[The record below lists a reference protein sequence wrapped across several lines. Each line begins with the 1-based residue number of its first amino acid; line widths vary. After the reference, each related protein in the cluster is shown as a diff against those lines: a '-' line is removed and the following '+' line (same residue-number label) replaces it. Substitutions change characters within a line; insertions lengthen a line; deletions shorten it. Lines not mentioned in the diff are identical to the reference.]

1 MNETTLIIGDVHGNW
16 NALRDILQRAGAMD
30 ENEERVAGFR
40 IISVGDVVNCAP
52 NNTRYRG
59 FFPDDYKTLH
69 AVYKRN
75 LIDEICVGN
84 HELFYTHDRESGRFG
99 GMAYSTDM
107 LHPALEPLMKTM
119 TKQGI
124 YKAATTAHGWLITHA
139 GVAPQFQAMQKYTE
153 IEQGEKNVEEWARM
167 LNYYLNER
175 EDPIIDN
182 AGYSVGGMGIGGI
195 VWFRPDDIF
204 IADQYG
210 KHRDGRVDL
219 KQIVGHTIDADNPQY
234 LEPLNMWFIDSGSYM
249 DGKGSG
255 IIWNG
260 ESWEPVV
267 QDEVVE
273 KV

>member
-1 MNETTLIIGDVHGNW
+1 MSEPTKTLVIGDVHGNVY
-16 NALRDILQRAGAMD
+16 ALLDILGRAGAID
-30 ENEERVAGFR
+30 ENHDRLPGFR

-52 NNTRYRG
+52 DKTRYRG
-59 FFPDDYKTLH
+59 FFPTDYETLSL
-69 AVYKRN
+69 VYEGG

-107 LHPALEPLMKTM
+107 LHPKLEPLMKEM
-119 TKQGI
+119 VKEGI

-139 GVAPQFQAMQKYTE
+139 GVAPQFQTGLGKDTT
-153 IEQGEKNVEEWARM
+153 VEDVAAQ
-167 LNYYLNER
+167 LNFFLEYNKPSHL
-175 EDPIIDN
+175 IDN
-182 AGYSVGGMGIGGI
+182 AGYSVGGTGVGGI

-204 IADQYG
+204 IADQYFG
-210 KHRDGRVDL
+210 KPLDGRTDL